1 MIRTLVAKAT
11 VEQTHE
17 VGEWFF
23 NQGYSPEQIMVWFKD
38 HKYTIR
44 GTHFNAAY
52 VANFVAGARMA
63 SATSMPTQDDAVETV
78 NALIAQGVLK
88 HTKAKGVHVVPVV
101 SKVEPVTTVADDD
114 EVPF

>member
-63 SATSMPTQDDAVETV
+63 SATSMPTLDDSIDVV
-78 NALIAQGVLK
+78 NSMISNGTLK
-88 HTKAKGVHVVPVV
+88 HTKAKLVHRASV
-101 SKVEPVTTVADDD
+101 KAVEPVTTVADD